1 MEATMEAAVRKPRK
15 YPRHKA
21 PKGMCVG
28 WKSAARQGV
37 SRAEVLGMGGMFLQT
52 ADPLPAGA
60 MMELLFDLKSGEVRA
75 RAIVRDS
82 TPGKG
87 MGVQFVQMQ
96 PADRARLNQL
106 LSQYA
111 SAAADDAAKSTAPL
125 AQQS

>member
-1 MEATMEAAVRKPRK
+1 MEAAVKKQRR

-28 WKSAARQGV
+28 WKSSARRGV
-37 SRAEVLGMGGMFLQT
+37 SRAEVLGMGGLFLQ
-52 ADPLPAGA
+52 APDPLPLGTVI
-60 MMELLFDLKSGEVRA
+60 ELLFDLKAGEVRA

-96 PADRARLNQL
+96 PADRARLNQF

-111 SAAADDAAKSTAPL
+111 NADGSPKS
-125 AQQS
+125 SS